1 MTVKLPKN
9 CRLLG
14 ALDDKELARALAF
27 FDARESSYEKG
38 EFLHVAGTPFP
49 DFGILL
55 SGTLSVFM
63 EDIEGARMIMAAV
76 LPGES
81 FGESLAYL
89 GVREP
94 QIYVEATEYSRVLWC
109 SPAGLRTHGAE
120 ESALAARFTAMLA
133 DKMLASNDRVQV
145 LSKTTLKRKL
155 MTLFTQYVRRGG
167 SYSFT
172 LPFDRAGMAAYL
184 GSDRA
189 ALSRELSVLQKE
201 GYVHYEG
208 NRFTVFPEKMAEF
221 D

>member
-1 MTVKLPKN
+1 MITHLPKN

-14 ALDDKELARALAF
+14 GLDERELSRALVF
-27 FDARESSYEKG
+27 LDAREAHYEKG
-38 EFLHVAGTPFP
+38 EFLHRAGEPFHA
-49 DFGILL
+49 FGILL
-55 SGTLSVFM
+55 SGALSVFM

-81 FGESLAYL
+81 FGESLSYL

-94 QIYVEATEYSRVLWC
+94 QIYVEATESSRVLWC
-109 SPAGLRTHGAE
+109 SPERLRTHSE
-120 ESALAARFTAMLA
+120 EETALAARFTAMLA
-133 DKMLASNDRVQV
+133 EKMLASNDRVQV
-145 LSKTTLKRKL
+145 LSKTTLRRKL

-167 SYSFT
+167 SHTFV

-189 ALSRELSVLQKE
+189 ALSRELSALQKE
-201 GYVHYEG
+201 GYIRYSG
-208 NRFTVFPEKMAEF
+208 NRFTVFPEKMTEF